1 MLATKG
7 GRGILPAL
15 PHGTR
20 GASLSV
26 EMTEMV
32 EWSRRRF
39 LGVAGKLSCGLAA
52 GSVIGTARRA
62 EAVVEPATVTDV
74 SSGRRGVT
82 LRFEMRHGP
91 FPCRGHS
98 YTDATTI
105 VFVPH
110 HFRLSSEDKVDTIVH
125 FHGHNT
131 TAVEAIERHELRE
144 QLYDSRQNAILVV
157 PQGPVSSDDSSGGKL
172 DQADGLLDFL
182 TEVRKTLTLRE
193 VQRALGDAAI
203 PRRGRIGAL
212 CLSAHSGGYRVA
224 ARCLELGGFDTTEM
238 YLFDALYAEVDTFS
252 NWVIERRASHHSR
265 ERHKLVSFYN
275 SDSTVRRNN
284 RRLMESFDENG
295 IRYIVEEP
303 SEPITR
309 GEFTRN
315 RAVFIRTGLSHSS
328 VTHRHNNLRDC
339 LYASCLR
346 RRLDTDWFDDT
357 ETAREVEVRD
367 P

>member
-1 MLATKG
+1 M
-7 GRGILPAL
+7 
-15 PHGTR
+15 
-20 GASLSV
+20 
-26 EMTEMV
+26 E

-39 LGVAGKLSCGLAA
+39 VGAMGKLGSGVALGCVVSK
-52 GSVIGTARRA
+52 ARLA
-62 EAVVEPATVTDV
+62 EATVEPATVTD
-74 SSGRRGVT
+74 SYSGRRGVT

-98 YTDATTI
+98 HTDATTV

-110 HFRLSSEDKVDTIVH
+110 HFRIPSEDRVDTIVH

-131 TAVEAIERHELRE
+131 NAVEAMERHELRE
-144 QLYDSRQNAILVV
+144 QLYDSRQNAILVM
-157 PQGPVSSDDSSGGKL
+157 PQGPLNAEDSSGGKL
-172 DQADGLLDFL
+172 DEPDGLLDFL

-224 ARCLELGGFDTTEM
+224 ARCLEVGGFDTTEM

-252 NWVIERRASHHSR
+252 NWVVERRTSHHSR
-265 ERHKLVSFYN
+265 ERHKLVSFFN

-284 RRLMESFDENG
+284 RRLMETFDDNG
-295 IRYIVEEP
+295 IRYVLEEP
-303 SEPITR
+303 DAPITR
-309 GEFTRN
+309 GQFTRN
-315 RAVFIRTGLSHSS
+315 RAVFIRTGLSHSA

-339 LYASCLR
+339 LFASCLR
-346 RRLDTDWFDDT
+346 RRLDSDWFDDT
-357 ETAREVEVRD
+357 ENAREVEVREQ
-367 P
+367 